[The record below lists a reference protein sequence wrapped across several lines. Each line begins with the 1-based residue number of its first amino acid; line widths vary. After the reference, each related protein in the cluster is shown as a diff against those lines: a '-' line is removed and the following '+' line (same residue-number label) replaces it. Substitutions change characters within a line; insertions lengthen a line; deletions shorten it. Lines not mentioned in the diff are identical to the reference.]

1 MMFIIPK
8 MEFSVFS
15 AFNIVEI
22 FFDDR
27 WILDS

>member
-1 MMFIIPK
+1 MMFIIPN

-15 AFNIVEI
+15 TFNTVEI

-27 WILDS
+27 WIIDS